1 MRIRILAIL
10 ATLLLS
16 NAQAD
21 NSFGSEFSHFVGG
34 AVMAGGITAVVD
46 SYYPEYKA
54 DRGMI
59 GFGISSVAIA
69 AEQTIEYA
77 LRGNARGQL
86 LDIIS
91 HVAGSALGAWVTD
104 KYILSPVV
112 QNSASEGKYIGLQAG
127 IRY

>member
-21 NSFGSEFSHFVGG
+21 NGFGSEFSHFVGG

-77 LRGNARGQL
+77 LHGNAGGQL
-86 LDIIS
+86 LDIVS

-112 QNSASEGKYIGLQAG
+112 QNSASEGKYVGLQVG
-127 IRY
+127 MRY